1 MVERVKSRRA
11 FSASSRSKFIKKD
24 KEGVA
29 STVGTI
35 MALLVFLTFLTMFT
49 NTYIPIWMKE
59 NEKSHMDVVLNQFGD
74 LKGKVDSLVVN
85 AQVTGRP
92 TINMYQP
99 ITLGSDGVPV
109 FATATAG
116 YMFLKPGGPLNQ
128 AESGVRQN
136 FNYTLIGSGVP
147 RPFDQSGGGS
157 VEFYGPNRYY
167 VQQWY
172 TYENGALLIY
182 QQDGMA
188 MRASPSLVFSKS
200 TDVGGGIDV
209 QFDQVDI
216 IGTNSSISGQGSG
229 GVVIDLIYHDSQEY
243 EICTKLTDTTSSDN
257 GTLVLEFKTRYNSTW
272 YEVITRAIADGGL
285 SSTDYIISGYDDP
298 LPTNEYRS
306 LYIITLTIKNVD
318 VFTHNRAYV
327 TMELEF

>member
-1 MVERVKSRRA
+1 MVERVKSRNA

-59 NEKSHMDVVLNQFGD
+59 NEKNHMDEVLNQFGD
-74 LKGKVDSLVVN
+74 MKGKVDSLIVN

-92 TINMYQP
+92 TINMYQSFA
-99 ITLGSDGVPV
+99 LGSDGVPV

-116 YMFLKPGGPLNQ
+116 YIFLKPGGPLDLV
-128 AESGVRQN
+128 ESGVRQT
-136 FNYTLIGSGVP
+136 FNYTLEGSSTP
-147 RPFDQSGGGS
+147 RPFDEVGGGS
-157 VEFYGPNRYY
+157 IEFYGPNRYY

-182 QQDGMA
+182 QEDGMA
-188 MRASPSLVFSKS
+188 LRASPSLVISKS
-200 TDVGGGIDV
+200 TTDSSIDV
-209 QFDQVDI
+209 QFDQVDL

-229 GVVIDLIYHDSQEY
+229 GVVIDLIYHDSQVY
-243 EICTKLTDTTSSDN
+243 DVCMDTGGNN
-257 GTLVLEFKTRYNSTW
+257 GTLVLEFKTRYNTTW
-272 YEVITRAIADGGL
+272 WEVISNAIDEAGL
-285 SSTDYIISGYDDP
+285 QDSDWDVAGVNTPLTD
-298 LPTNEYRS
+298 EYRPI
-306 LYIITLTIKNVD
+306 YIITLTIYKVD
-318 VFTHNRAYV
+318 QFTHNRGYV
-327 TMELEF
+327 TMDLEY

>member
-1 MVERVKSRRA
+1 MVERVKVHSA

-35 MALLVFLTFLTMFT
+35 MALLVFLTLLAMFT
-49 NTYIPIWMKE
+49 NTYVPIWMKE
-59 NEKSHMDVVLNQFGD
+59 NEKDHMDVVLNQFGD

-116 YMFLKPGGPLNQ
+116 FLYLKPGGGSYDSSVSSSFSFLNDTNVIEQ
-128 AESGVRQN
+128 YAQQN
-136 FNYTLIGSGVP
+136 
-147 RPFDQSGGGS
+147 GGGGA

-172 TYENGALLIY
+172 TYENGALLVY
-182 QQDGMA
+182 QLDGMA
-188 MRASPSLVFSKS
+188 MRASPSLSFVKNNNLVS
-200 TDVGGGIDV
+200 VN
-209 QFDQVDI
+209 FDQIDI
-216 IGTNSSISGQGSG
+216 IGTNSSVGGQGSG
-229 GVVIDLIYHDSQEY
+229 GIVLDLISQESRTY
-243 EICTKLTDTTSSDN
+243 EVRTSGSPSSTS
-257 GTLVLEFKTRYNSTW
+257 GQLEIVFTTRYNTTW
-272 YEVITRAIADGGL
+272 CNFLNETAQAQGAGL
-285 SSTDYIISGYDDP
+285 IWGTDYLIQQTELGYD
-298 LPTNEYRS
+298 EYRTVYEIK
-306 LYIITLTIKNVD
+306 LIVYHVDQFTLNKG
-318 VFTHNRAYV
+318 YV
-327 TMELEF
+327 YMELEY

>member
-1 MVERVKSRRA
+1 MVERVKSRST
-11 FSASSRSKFIKKD
+11 FSSSSRSKFIKKD

-35 MALLVFLTFLTMFT
+35 MALLVFLTFITLFT

-59 NEKSHMDVVLNQFGD
+59 NEKNHMDVVLNQFGD
-74 LKGKVDSLVVN
+74 MKGKVDSLIVN

-99 ITLGSDGVPV
+99 LTLGSDGVPV

-116 YMFLKPGGPLNQ
+116 FMFLKPGGPLGSV
-128 AESGVRQN
+128 ESAVGQTFWYKLAGSDTPLS
-136 FNYTLIGSGVP
+136 FNSA
-147 RPFDQSGGGS
+147 GGGC

-182 QQDGMA
+182 QEDGTA
-188 MRASPSLVFSKS
+188 MRASPSLVFTRGSDGS
-200 TDVGGGIDV
+200 IDV

-216 IGTNSSISGQGSG
+216 IGTNTSIGGQGNG
-229 GVVIDLIYHDSQEY
+229 GLVIDLIYHDSQVYQVWNNVQNE
-243 EICTKLTDTTSSDN
+243 DN
-257 GTLVLEFKTRYNSTW
+257 GDLTIEFKTRYNTTW
-272 YEVITRAIADGGL
+272 TNIIDEAARAETAGMVKI
-285 SSTDYIISGYDDP
+285 TDYTISQ
-298 LPTNEYRS
+298 TIVSENEYRPI
-306 LYIITLTIKNVD
+306 YIITLTIKNVD
-318 VFTHNRAYV
+318 QFTHNRGYV
-327 TMELEF
+327 TMELEY

>member
-1 MVERVKSRRA
+1 MVERVKSRNA

-35 MALLVFLTFLTMFT
+35 MALLVFLTFLAMFT

-59 NEKSHMDVVLNQFGD
+59 NEKNHMDVVLNQFGD

-116 YMFLKPGGPLNQ
+116 YMFLKPRGPIDLVQ
-128 AESGVRQN
+128 SGVAQN
-136 FNYTLIGSGVP
+136 FSYVLEGIPGIQT
-147 RPFDQSGGGS
+147 FDDFGGGS

-182 QQDGMA
+182 QEDGMA
-188 MRASPSLVFSKS
+188 MRASPSLVLSMS
-200 TDVGGGIDV
+200 TLGGPANV
-209 QFDQVDI
+209 QFDQIDI
-216 IGTNSSISGQGSG
+216 IGENNSIGGQGSA
-229 GVVIDLIYHDSQEY
+229 GVIIDLIYHDSQTY
-243 EICTKLTDTTSSDN
+243 DVSTQSGADN
-257 GTLVLEFKTRYNSTW
+257 GQLTLQFKTRYVDVWLDVIEEAANASDVKMVEDVD
-272 YEVITRAIADGGL
+272 YEVIVTEETL
-285 SSTDYIISGYDDP
+285 
-298 LPTNEYRS
+298 TNEYRPIY
-306 LYIITLTIKNVD
+306 LITLKIFEVD
-318 VFTHNRAYV
+318 QFTHNRGYV
-327 TMELEF
+327 TMELEY

>member
-59 NEKSHMDVVLNQFGD
+59 NEKNHMDVVLNQFGD

-116 YMFLKPGGPLNQ
+116 YLWVKSVGTYDSRVSL
-128 AESGVRQN
+128 S
-136 FNYTLIGSGVP
+136 FNYSLGATDIPYTG
-147 RPFDQSGGGS
+147 DIGGGC

-172 TYENGALLIY
+172 CYENGALLIY

-188 MRASPSLVFSKS
+188 MRATPTLDFVKN
-200 TDVGGGIDV
+200 TD
-209 QFDQVDI
+209 
-216 IGTNSSISGQGSG
+216 SISVFFDEVDVLGRNNTIGGTGSAG
-229 GVVIDLIYHDSQEY
+229 LALDLIVHDTQSY
-243 EICTKLTDTTSSDN
+243 TVN
-257 GTLVLEFKTRYNSTW
+257 GNVPFVMTFTTRYNTTW
-272 YEVITRAIADGGL
+272 INYLEESLKAEGL
-285 SSTDYIISGYDDP
+285 VEGVGNDYTLEWATVPS
-298 LPTNEYRS
+298 NEYRQI
-306 LYIITLTIKNVD
+306 YTITLTLND
-318 VFTHNRAYV
+318 VYQFVHGRSYV
-327 TMELEF
+327 AIDLEY

>member
-1 MVERVKSRRA
+1 MVERVKVRSA
-11 FSASSRSKFIKKD
+11 FSASSRSKFIKRD

-59 NEKSHMDVVLNQFGD
+59 NEKTHMDVVLNQFGD

-116 YMFLKPGGPLNQ
+116 FMFLKPRGPIDVVD
-128 AESGVRQN
+128 SGVAQN
-136 FNYTLIGSGVP
+136 FSYLIEGIPGTQT
-147 RPFDQSGGGS
+147 FNDFGGGS
-157 VEFYGPNRYY
+157 LEFYGPNRYY

-182 QQDGMA
+182 QEDGMA
-188 MRASPSLVFSKS
+188 MRASPSLVFAMSEV
-200 TDVGGGIDV
+200 DGPVDV
-209 QFDQVDI
+209 QFDQIDI
-216 IGTNSSISGQGSG
+216 IGENNSIGGQGSG
-229 GVVIDLIYHDSQEY
+229 GVIIDLIYHDSQTY
-243 EICTKLTDTTSSDN
+243 DVCTESGVDN
-257 GTLVLEFKTRYNSTW
+257 GQLNLQFKTRYVDVWMNVIAEAANASEVKMVEDNDYTVDVQDVPST
-272 YEVITRAIADGGL
+272 
-285 SSTDYIISGYDDP
+285 
-298 LPTNEYRS
+298 NQYRPIY
-306 LYIITLTIKNVD
+306 LITLTILNVD
-318 VFTHNRAYV
+318 QFTHNRGYV
-327 TMELEF
+327 TMELEY